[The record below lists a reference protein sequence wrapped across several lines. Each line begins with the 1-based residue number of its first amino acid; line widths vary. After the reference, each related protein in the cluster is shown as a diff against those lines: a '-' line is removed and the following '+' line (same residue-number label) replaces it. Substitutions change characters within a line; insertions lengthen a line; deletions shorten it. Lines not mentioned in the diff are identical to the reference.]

1 MALRIGHLS
10 TFYHTAIIL
19 MARHEPGESLLNK
32 IEWRLFGTGPS
43 IVEAFRKGE
52 LDIAYIG
59 LPPAIIGISQGL
71 RIKCVAGG
79 HIEGTVLS
87 GKGQYKGSPET
98 DNLRDILTQFCGR
111 KIGVPGKGSIHDVIL
126 TEYLDRFNLKG
137 EIEIVNFRWA
147 DEVTEAIVKDRVAA
161 ALGTPAL
168 AVAIQRYADGKILY
182 SPSKIWPNNPSY
194 GILVNSDFMNRER
207 EAVKAFLRLHE
218 DATAF
223 IRTMP
228 HEAARLIS
236 GFVGVVDEAFVI
248 DTIRVSPKYCAKI
261 TDGYIQA
268 TMDFVKTLY
277 KLGYIKREIEQDE
290 IFDTSMI
297 DEIHPSKD
305 HYGDGIAGF

>member
-19 MARHEPGESLLNK
+19 MARNEHRESSLQK
-32 IEWRLFGTGPS
+32 INWRLFGTGPS
-43 IVEAFRKGE
+43 IVEAFSKGE

-71 RIKCVAGG
+71 GIKCVAGG

-87 GKGQYKGSPET
+87 GRGQYKGFPET
-98 DNLRDILTQFCGR
+98 DNLKDILTQFCGH

-126 TEYLDRFNLKG
+126 TEYLDSFNLKD

-147 DEVTEAIVKDRVAA
+147 DEVTEAIVKNKVSSAI
-161 ALGTPAL
+161 GTPAL
-168 AVAIQRYADGKILY
+168 AVAVQRYADGKILY
-182 SPSKIWPNNPSY
+182 PPSRIWPNNPSY

-207 EAVKAFLRLHE
+207 ETVKAFLRLHE
-218 DATAF
+218 DAATF
-223 IRTMP
+223 IRTRP
-228 HEAARLIS
+228 HEAAKLIS
-236 GFVGVVDEAFVI
+236 GFVGIVDEAFVM

-268 TMDFVKTLY
+268 TMDFMKTLK
-277 KLGYIKREIEQDE
+277 KLGYIKRGIEQDE

-305 HYGDGIAGF
+305 HYGDGIAG